1 MKFIEII
8 EQKIGKPAIKNFMPM
23 QDGDVPETYADV
35 SDLMREIDFEP
46 ATPIEV
52 GVGNFVN
59 WYKEYYNIKQ

>member
-8 EQKIGKPAIKNFMPM
+8 EQEIGKPAIKNFLPM

-35 SDLMREIDFEP
+35 TDLMREINFEP

-52 GVGNFVN
+52 GVANFVN